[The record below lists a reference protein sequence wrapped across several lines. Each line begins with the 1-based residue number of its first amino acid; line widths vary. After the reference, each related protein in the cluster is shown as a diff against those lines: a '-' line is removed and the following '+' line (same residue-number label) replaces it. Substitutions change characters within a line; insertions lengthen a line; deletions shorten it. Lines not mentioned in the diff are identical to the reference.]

1 MRTLVTASLCVAG
14 ALLAV
19 SVATGSAAVGDKL
32 LTQGFSATATQSCLL
47 HRAPVP
53 RGSSLAVGSLSPS
66 RRESFYPPGVVG
78 HLTVLG
84 IGHVDSGN
92 LFFFRT
98 NTLAHAGVAK
108 LVALFVY
115 DRGWPPL
122 PPGLQSVIGHVNPPP
137 KSVGAGGL
145 HETFGNVVVIWAYPR
160 RYKVSSERL
169 IRACL

>member
-1 MRTLVTASLCVAG
+1 MLLVAQRRR
-14 ALLAV
+14 AV
-19 SVATGSAAVGDKL
+19 
-32 LTQGFSATATQSCLL
+32 
-47 HRAPVP
+47 
-53 RGSSLAVGSLSPS
+53 
-66 RRESFYPPGVVG
+66 RRFYPPGVVAY
-78 HLTVLG
+78 LTVLG
-84 IGHVDSGN
+84 ISHVDTGN

-98 NTLAHAGVAK
+98 NALAHAGVAK

-160 RYKVSSERL
+160 RYKASSERL